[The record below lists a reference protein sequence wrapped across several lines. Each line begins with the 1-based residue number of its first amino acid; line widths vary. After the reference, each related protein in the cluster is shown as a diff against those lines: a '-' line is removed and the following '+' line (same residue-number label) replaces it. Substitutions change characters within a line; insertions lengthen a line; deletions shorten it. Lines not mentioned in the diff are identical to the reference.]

1 MKIAN
6 VIRRF
11 VFEEWGGTE
20 SAVWSLSKKF
30 LQGGETPEILATT
43 ALCNCA
49 CEEKSKL
56 QIKRFGY
63 FYPHLFLDKKRI
75 FTLDKKG
82 GNPFSFQL
90 YKYILKGG
98 FDIVHSHT
106 LGRIGKTAVVA
117 AKKLGVP
124 SILTFHGGYLD
135 VPQSEIDMMNEPLKY
150 RPAYGKL
157 IEKLYSMPNDAVA
170 EADGIIC
177 VGENEYERMRS
188 IYPNKKIAHIPNGV
202 DIENFSKIP
211 TWNFRKEFSIPKDRK
226 LILCVS
232 RIDPQKNQLALLKL
246 LDALLK
252 RGENVHLALVG
263 FITDNSYLQKIK
275 ELAKSLNIL
284 ERLTI
289 CNGLPPESDLL
300 LSAYKSAD
308 IFALASIHEP
318 FGIVALEAWASKTP
332 VIASNVGGLGRLIEH
347 AKTGFLFQVNDTSS
361 AINAFYDAQNRRDEI
376 CQNAYKLCAEKYS
389 WQAVATQTLD
399 FYRSLKN
406 E

>member
-30 LQGGETPEILATT
+30 SQEGEATEILATS
-43 ALCNCA
+43 ALCKCA
-49 CEEKSKL
+49 YEERDNL
-56 QIKRFGY
+56 QIKRFDY

-90 YKYILKGG
+90 YKYILNGK

-106 LGRIGKTAVVA
+106 LGRLGKTAVVA
-117 AKKLGVP
+117 ARKLDVP
-124 SILTFHGGYLD
+124 SVLTFHGGYLD
-135 VPQSEIDMMNEPLKY
+135 VPKSEVDMMKEPLKY
-150 RPAYGKL
+150 RLGYGKL
-157 IEKLYSMPNDAVA
+157 IEKFCSMPNDAVA
-170 EADGIIC
+170 QADGIIC
-177 VGENEYERMRS
+177 VGENEYEKMRS
-188 IYPNKKIAHIPNGV
+188 IYPNKKVAHIPNGV
-202 DIENFSKIP
+202 DVERFSKVAVSD
-211 TWNFRKEFSIPKDRK
+211 FRKEFSIPNDRK

-232 RIDPQKNQLALLKL
+232 RIDPQKNQLALLEM

-252 RGENVHLALVG
+252 RGENAHLALVG
-263 FITDNSYLQKIK
+263 FITDNSYLQKIN
-275 ELAKSLNIL
+275 ELAKTLKLS

-308 IFALASIHEP
+308 VFALASIHEP
-318 FGIVALEAWASKTP
+318 FGIVALEAWASGTP
-332 VIASNVGGLGRLIEH
+332 VIASNVGGLGRLIENG
-347 AKTGFLFQVNDTSS
+347 KTGFLFQVNDTPS
-361 AINAFYDAQNRRDEI
+361 AIDAFYDAQNYKDEI
-376 CQNAYKLCAEKYS
+376 CQNAYSLCAEKYS
-389 WQAVATQTLD
+389 WQAVAKQTLD
-399 FYRSLKN
+399 FYRSLKR
-406 E
+406 

>member
-30 LQGGETPEILATT
+30 SQEGETAEILATT

-49 CEEKSKL
+49 YEEKKYVK
-56 QIKRFGY
+56 IKRFDY

-90 YKYILKGG
+90 YKYILNGG

-106 LGRIGKTAVVA
+106 LGRIGKIAVVS
-117 AKKLGVP
+117 AKKLGIP
-124 SILTFHGGYLD
+124 SVLTFHGGYLD
-135 VPQSEIDMMNEPLKY
+135 VPKSEVDMMNEPLKY
-150 RPAYGKL
+150 RIGYGKL
-157 IEKLYSMPNDAVA
+157 IEKFCKMPNDAVA
-170 EADGIIC
+170 QADGIIC
-177 VGENEYERMRS
+177 VGKNEYEKMCS

-202 DIENFSKIP
+202 DIENFSKTP
-211 TWNFRKEFSIPKDRK
+211 TSDFRKEFSIPKDRK

-263 FITDNSYLQKIK
+263 FITDNSYLQKIN

-300 LSAYKSAD
+300 LSAYKSAEV
-308 IFALASIHEP
+308 FALASIHEP
-318 FGIVALEAWASKTP
+318 FGIVALEAWASQVP
-332 VIASNVGGLGRLIEH
+332 VIASNVGGLGRLVEN
-347 AKTGFLFQVNDTSS
+347 ANTGFLFQSNDTSS
-361 AINAFYDAQNRRDEI
+361 AIDAFYNVQKHKEQI
-376 CQNAYKLCAEKYS
+376 CKNAYKLCVEKYS
-389 WQAVATQTLD
+389 WQAVAKQTLD
-399 FYRSLKN
+399 FYRSLQ
-406 E
+406 